1 MLPVATL
8 GLYAPATLAPSKGR
22 LPRSVENKSWQAVRD
37 TATEP
42 RRGARDWQLVAA
54 GGGDAKALLAM
65 QRDLIEWQ
73 RSEVGRLEQRIAEL
87 EARIAALERD

>member
-1 MLPVATL
+1 M
-8 GLYAPATLAPSKGR
+8 
-22 LPRSVENKSWQAVRD
+22 RD